1 MAEPGGALY
10 MKLDSIAVENFRALR
25 RARISFD
32 ETTVLIGENDC
43 GKSSLLEALAIV
55 LDMEGGATPRFHAF
69 HFHRVSSQDGA
80 MVAGPI
86 RINLRFGERC
96 PGEWDALANST
107 LGDVLGPAKD
117 SLRALCLEVQARVAE
132 DGDDAVVSWRLRPG
146 GGAARTAVT
155 DPRALAMLRQINPLI
170 WLRGGSI
177 VGAFGVAAPLAL
189 VNRSLEP
196 AKARLVER
204 IEESY
209 EALVTGTATDIHAT
223 LNEGF
228 DAAREFIG
236 SAAHHLGGQHHNF
249 SQVVAEILGQ
259 RGDVPDDDPRELPLR
274 FANSTAERIGVLV
287 LMAALLR
294 VVPGSL
300 PVDAEPLWIIE
311 DPETQ
316 LHPMTL
322 AAVLRLIRHVRW
334 QKIVTTQ
341 SGEVLMAEPLKSLRN
356 LKREGGEVRAWRV
369 RPNRLSLDDMRR
381 VSYHLRARHRA
392 ASFARCWLLVEGET
406 EFWLLPELARLMGY
420 DFAVEGVV
428 CVEFAQCGLAPLV
441 KLARELGIE
450 WHVLADGDNAGL
462 SYRQQAQRFVRDGS
476 ASRHITVLSGNDIES
491 CFFENGYAAVFQ
503 RFAGTGGEQT
513 PRRVIARAI
522 ERHSK
527 PQLALELVLAASE
540 TDSPG
545 VPAPLNEAIEACI
558 ALARGATGG
567 AERKN

>member
-1 MAEPGGALY
+1 

-25 RARISFD
+25 SARISFD
-32 ETTVLIGENDC
+32 DTTVLIGENDC

-55 LDMEGGATPRFHAF
+55 LDMEGGAPPRFQAY
-69 HFHRVSSQDGA
+69 HFHRVSSRAGA
-80 MVAGPI
+80 PAAGPI
-86 RINLRFGERC
+86 LITLRFSERR
-96 PGEWDALANST
+96 PGEWDALADSP
-107 LGDVLGPAKD
+107 LRDVLGPATD
-117 SLRALCLEVQARVAE
+117 SLRVLCLEVQARVAE
-132 DGDDAVVSWRLRPG
+132 EGADAVVSWRLRPR
-146 GGAARTAVT
+146 GAPVHSAVT
-155 DPRALAMLRQINPLI
+155 DPHALATLRQINPLI

-177 VGAFGVAAPLAL
+177 VGAFGVAAPLAR
-189 VNRSLEP
+189 VDQSLEP

-209 EALVTGTATDIHAT
+209 EALVSGTAPDVHAT
-223 LNEGF
+223 LNAGF
-228 DAAREFIG
+228 EAACEFIG
-236 SAAHHLGGQHHNF
+236 SSARHLGGQHHNF

-259 RGDVPDDDPRELPLR
+259 RGEVRDDDPRELPLR

-356 LKREGGEVRAWRV
+356 LKRQGGEVRAWRV
-369 RPNRLSLDDMRR
+369 RPNSLSLADMRR

-406 EFWLLPELARLMGY
+406 EFWILPELARLAGY

-428 CVEFAQCGLAPLV
+428 CVEFAQCGLAPLI
-441 KLARELGIE
+441 KLARELGIA
-450 WHVLADGDNAGL
+450 WHVLTDGDQAGQV
-462 SYRQQAQRFVRDGS
+462 YRQQAQSFVRGGQAD
-476 ASRHITVLSGNDIES
+476 RRITVLPGDDIET
-491 CFFENGYAAVFQ
+491 CFFESGYESVFQ
-503 RFAGTGGEQT
+503 RLAGTGGEQT
-513 PRRVIARAI
+513 PRRVITRAI
-522 ERHSK
+522 ERYSK
-527 PQLALELVLAASE
+527 PQLALELVLAAAE

-545 VPAPLNEAIEACI
+545 VPRPLGQAIKTCI
-558 ALARGATGG
+558 ALARQSNG
-567 AERKN
+567 